1 MRLLHSSQVT
11 PQTPPAPEIKQAIA
25 AVSEQKLRTWVERV
39 AVPRHS
45 LLQPEANR
53 ECARWL
59 VSQFQEWGYNVEIEG
74 EYGNVVAIPKTN
86 APELTVIGAHY
97 DSVSL
102 SPGADDN
109 ASAVAAML
117 GCAEVMAKFAP
128 HEPVCYVAFNG
139 EEDGMVGS
147 TDFVRNFLNEVE
159 LRINQAHILEMVGY
173 ASSAPGTQR
182 LPTGLPIQLP
192 DRGDF
197 LGLLSNK
204 SSGDVMDSILLGAR
218 EYLPEFSVMGLE
230 VAEGAEVLL
239 PVLAR
244 SDHLPFWKNN
254 IPAVMWTD
262 TADFRNPHYH
272 QKTDTPDTLDYTFLT
287 RVTQLL
293 VAYAAQGS

>member
-1 MRLLHSSQVT
+1 M
-11 PQTPPAPEIKQAIA
+11 EAI
-25 AVSEQKLRTWVERV
+25 SEQKLRTWVERIS
-39 AVPRHS
+39 VPRHA

-59 VSQFQEWGYNVEIEG
+59 VAQFQEWGYNVEIEG
-74 EYGNVVAIPKTN
+74 RYGNVVALPKTT
-86 APELTVIGAHY
+86 APEMTIVGAHY
-97 DSVSL
+97 DSVSQ

-109 ASAVAAML
+109 ASALAAML
-117 GCAEVMAKFAP
+117 GCAEVMSKFGP

-147 TDFVRNFLNEVE
+147 TDFVKAFLQEVE
-159 LRINQAHILEMVGY
+159 LRVNQAHILEMVGY
-173 ASSAPGTQR
+173 ASSAPVSQR

-197 LGLLSNK
+197 LGLLANK
-204 SSGDVMDSILLGAR
+204 SSGTLMDSILLGAKT
-218 EYLPEFSVMGLE
+218 YLPEFSVMGLE
-230 VAEGAEVLL
+230 VVPGAEQLF

-254 IPAVMWTD
+254 IPTVMWTD
-262 TADFRNPHYH
+262 TAEFRNSNYH
-272 QKTDTPDTLDYTFLT
+272 QKSDTPDTLNYEFLK

-293 VAYAAQGS
+293 VACVAQGS